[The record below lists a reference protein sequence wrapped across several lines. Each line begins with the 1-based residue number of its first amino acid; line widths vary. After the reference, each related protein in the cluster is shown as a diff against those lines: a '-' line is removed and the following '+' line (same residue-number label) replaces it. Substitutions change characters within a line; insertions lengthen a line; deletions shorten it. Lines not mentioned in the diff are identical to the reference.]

1 MEWLDKIK
9 DFPNLIQQ
17 EPRYGYLVVAGLLLI
32 WLVGVICGWKCHL
45 RLEVDI
51 FPSGQYRRQ
60 LLDESARS
68 EDIPVLAGSDSC
80 RRDRTGPVPVL
91 YFRQIADCSSPGCH
105 L

>member
-17 EPRYGYLVVAGLLLI
+17 EPRYGYLVV
-32 WLVGVICGWKCHL
+32 
-45 RLEVDI
+45 
-51 FPSGQYRRQ
+51 RRQ

>member
-32 WLVGVICGWKCHL
+32 WLVGVICGWK
-45 RLEVDI
+45 
-51 FPSGQYRRQ
+51 Q

-68 EDIPVLAGSDSC
+68 ENIPVLAGSDSC
-80 RRDRTGPVPVL
+80 RRDRTGPVPVF
-91 YFRQIADCSSPGCH
+91 YFRQIADCSSPGC
-105 L
+105 LL

>member
-32 WLVGVICGWKCHL
+32 WLVGVICGWKWTYS
-45 RLEVDI
+45 RPGSTGGN
-51 FPSGQYRRQ
+51 FWMN
-60 LLDESARS
+60 LLG
-68 EDIPVLAGSDSC
+68 PKTFHSC